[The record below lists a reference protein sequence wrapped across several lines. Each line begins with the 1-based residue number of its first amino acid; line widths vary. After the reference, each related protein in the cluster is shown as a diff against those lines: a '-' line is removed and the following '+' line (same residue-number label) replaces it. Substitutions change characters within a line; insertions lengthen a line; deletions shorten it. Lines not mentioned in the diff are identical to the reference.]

1 MKFEL
6 EEVVPGVADNHVQLE
21 FVRNLRNSVRENM
34 TGNQEYI
41 HRDQQIKWF
50 KGLDHEELRLFLF
63 WADFELSGY
72 GIVRSKDGNPWL
84 TGVLCEH
91 QRGKGYG
98 VELFSLL
105 VAAAGDGAVYL
116 DVFKR
121 NEPALKV
128 YENVGFRVIDEVDDK
143 MVMEFTP

>member
-1 MKFEL
+1 
-6 EEVVPGVADNHVQLE
+6 
-21 FVRNLRNSVRENM
+21 M

-50 KGLDHEELRLFLF
+50 KELDHEELRLFLF

-72 GIVRSKDGNPWL
+72 GIVRRKDGNPWL

-98 VELFSLL
+98 KKLFQLL
-105 VAAAGDGAVYL
+105 IDLCEDDLTPEL
-116 DVFKR
+116 DVRETNIKAR
-121 NEPALKV
+121 TL
-128 YENVGFRVIDEVDDK
+128 YTSLGFQETVNNNGIIS
-143 MVMEFTP
+143 MVLRR